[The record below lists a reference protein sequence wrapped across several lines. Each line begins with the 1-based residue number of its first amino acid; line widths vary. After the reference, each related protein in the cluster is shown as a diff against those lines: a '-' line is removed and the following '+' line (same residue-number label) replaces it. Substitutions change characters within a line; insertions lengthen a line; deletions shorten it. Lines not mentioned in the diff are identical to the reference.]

1 MGLNRPPAILDAQK
15 PTYRAGFK
23 PSFSSE
29 VQAEF
34 PRQHATGDNVSLCRR
49 DNYQS
54 RQGRTDQVATYSKMP
69 FVRDTTAHSAQLE
82 YDIENL
88 YHSQITR
95 PIRIICVGSG
105 ISGMCLAFTI
115 MKRLKSYELTIYEKN
130 KDVGGTKC
138 LGVAKSA
145 RFKICQL
152 YHGIQSTTGASTTL
166 ILQRYTNTVEVSY
179 LLLAT
184 RVYITKLSTVQDF
197 YERYNIDQF
206 TKLEHKVKRAVWDD
220 ATGQWRVS
228 IEDLAT
234 GNTFQDT
241 GDILVNATGFLNK
254 WTWPHIE
261 GIDKFRRPKVHSAA
275 WDDSIDFHNK
285 TIGVIGS
292 GSSAIQ
298 IVPQMQKGSVLSE
311 SNQELLTERAAVA
324 KDLKVFMRSPT
335 WITPAIGGQT
345 SSQFQGDD
353 NPGHQQFTFTEEQK
367 ERFRSDPEYHLQF
380 RRKIEAEVNWMADVF
395 KMGSK
400 MQQDVQKM
408 MTQQM
413 KARIGP
419 GHDELGAKLIPQ
431 WPPGCRRL
439 TPGDRY
445 LESLVESN
453 VEPVFGDILRLDD
466 TAVVMMDGTRH
477 EVDVLVCATGFDVSF
492 VTSFEIL
499 GRDGLNIKEA
509 WKDIPDA
516 YLGLA
521 APNFPNYF
529 IICGPQGPLGNGSI
543 LPAIEVICDYI
554 STVALKMQAERIKSL
569 EPKRIATDQ
578 FQEHMHKFHKKSVWG
593 QPCRSW
599 YKNGKIDGAP
609 QLWCGTAL
617 SYIKTIRNPRFED
630 FDIEYES
637 TNRWAFLGN
646 GKIQAHNG
654 LSDGT
659 PDIQG
664 LAPYIRNADTPWEI

>member
-1 MGLNRPPAILDAQK
+1 
-15 PTYRAGFK
+15 
-23 PSFSSE
+23 
-29 VQAEF
+29 
-34 PRQHATGDNVSLCRR
+34 
-49 DNYQS
+49 
-54 RQGRTDQVATYSKMP
+54 
-69 FVRDTTAHSAQLE
+69 
-82 YDIENL
+82 
-88 YHSQITR
+88 
-95 PIRIICVGSG
+95 
-105 ISGMCLAFTI
+105 MCLAFTI

-130 KDVGGTKC
+130 KDVGGTWFENRYPGCACDIPAHLYTLSWDPKYDWSKYY
-138 LGVAKSA
+138 ADSA
-145 RFKICQL
+145 EIHQYCR
-152 YHGIQSTTGASTTL
+152 
-166 ILQRYTNTVEVSY
+166 N
-179 LLLAT
+179 
-184 RVYITKLSTVQDF
+184 F

-275 WDDSIDFHNK
+275 WDDSINFHNK

-298 IVPQMQKGSVLSE
+298 IVPQMQK
-311 SNQELLTERAAVA
+311 VA

-419 GHDELGAKLIPQ
+419 GHDELVAKLIPQ

-492 VTSFEIL
+492 VPSFEIL

-599 YKNGKIDGAP
+599 YKNGKMDGAP

-637 TNRWAFLGN
+637 PNRWAFLGN